1 MNHSVSNCS
10 GYEKQIIDCC
20 IVLFRFGYLSVLRA
34 RKESRYSS
42 GNRHEKGL
50 CQEKSR
56 ICLSYPGIED
66 TLIVYP
72 HIRVDFEYPLSD
84 VSKPIVVRSVILMG
98 LRVYT
103 KEKDLIMMLFHL
115 DHKENEK
122 LWNFLDAKVAVW
134 YRNQPYEDVIARAGI
149 DTTAFWGPRIYLS
162 PEK

>member
-1 MNHSVSNCS
+1 MKSKLSIAALCCFVSVICLCY
-10 GYEKQIIDCC
+10 GQERKADIPVVIDTKKDY
-20 IVLFRFGYLSVLRA
+20 G
-34 RKESRYSS
+34 
-42 GNRHEKGL
+42 
-50 CQEKSR
+50 QEKSR

-72 HIRVDFEYPLSD
+72 H